1 MKLINLVLIVSLLV
15 GVPSVTA
22 NANSPQA
29 DSASTALKEGR
40 RLLKSGKADQA
51 LGQLQKALSLYSAAK
66 NRRGIASAHNE
77 LGDLYLRQGQAK
89 TALGHYQ
96 TAYETLTGALVDEQ
110 KSASAAS
117 GAARMADSQA
127 GRLTETAAGAID
139 TGFNAQLLLAK
150 IGDTHYR
157 LGQMGPA
164 VSAYSRMNVK
174 KPESAAKKAGGMFGR
189 IAPSIALGNATD
201 SATIGSAAGAVGTA
215 LVAKNEL
222 DQYRTSIIYMTYHLG
237 MGRIAFTGNDL
248 DSARTHFQEAVDA
261 GKGALPMI
269 ANLGQTRRF
278 RAAALTSL
286 GDVVAKQGRY
296 KDATKFYEQAVK
308 GARDDKRLDLIWP
321 AQRGLGR
328 SLWLQASEERDAK
341 KAMTARESALR
352 NYRESIQTI
361 ESLRSGSLRADEART
376 SFLAT
381 TKGVFDET
389 AGAFAEMAILS
400 SAAPDAP
407 LSGKALEYASEGF
420 KVVEQSRARSLLD
433 LLNETG
439 ASITEG
445 IPPALLQRK
454 QENLDRQQVIAE
466 ELMGISMTP
475 DDENKSKPSDL
486 ERELEKLQ
494 VEFDNIENEIRIAS
508 PRYASLTAGQPL
520 SLADVQQ
527 KVLDD
532 QTVLL
537 EYSLG
542 PEGSYVWAVSKTE
555 ATLRKLPIRPTL
567 DRLATNLRAQLIPT
581 KLQRRIVGIDVAAD
595 SQRGLGVS
603 ATPFAE
609 DAAAFVA
616 ASSAVYKAVI
626 EPVASMIGEK
636 RLLIAADGALNYIP
650 FEALVKSSDSGD
662 YTSVPY
668 LIKSNEIVY
677 APSAS
682 VIGAIRQQQRPPV
695 GNAVLVLA
703 DPVFNSNDTRARGA
717 AVSAAATADTRGL
730 GIQSALTDVSGQEA
744 APADAAKMQ
753 GLPLARLAGTRSEAE
768 QIVQLTKTAG
778 GQADVWLDLDASE
791 DNLETRDVRKYRV
804 VHIATHGLLNAERP
818 QFTGLVLSLVG
829 NKSEDGFLR
838 TDEVFNLKLGSPLV
852 ILSACETGLGKEKRG
867 EGVMGLTRAFMY
879 AGAPTVGV
887 SLWSVADKSTAELMT
902 DFYKRLLTSGAK
914 PVRPSAAMRE
924 AQLAMIA
931 GKRYSAPFYWAPFVL
946 VGDWQ

>member
-1 MKLINLVLIVSLLV
+1 MRFIEFLLIASLVMTGPAAFANPV
-15 GVPSVTA
+15 VTL
-22 NANSPQA
+22 QA
-29 DSASTALKEGR
+29 DSGSSALREGR
-40 RLLKSGKADQA
+40 RLLKTGKADQA
-51 LGQLQKALSLYSAAK
+51 LGQLQKALELYTTAN
-66 NRRGIASAHNE
+66 NRRGMAAAHNE
-77 LGDLYLRQGQAK
+77 LGDLYLRQGQNK

-96 TAYETLTGALVDEQ
+96 TAYETLTGAISQEQ

-117 GAARMADSQA
+117 SAAHMADSKA
-127 GRLTETAAGAID
+127 GRLTDTAAGAID

-150 IGDTHYR
+150 IGDTNYR
-157 LGQMGPA
+157 LGQMGA
-164 VSAYSRMNVK
+164 AASAYSRMTVK
-174 KPESAAKKAGGMFGR
+174 KPESAAKKAGGIFGR

-201 SATIGSAAGAVGTA
+201 SATIGSAAGAVGGA

-237 MGRIAFTGNDL
+237 MGRIAFASNDL

-286 GDVVAKQGRY
+286 GDVVAKQGKY
-296 KDATKFYEQAVK
+296 KDAAKLYEQAVK
-308 GARDDKRLDLIWP
+308 GAKDDKRLDLIWP

-328 SLWLQASEERDAK
+328 SLWLQAQQEKDAK
-341 KAMTARESALR
+341 KSLTTREAALK

-381 TKGVFDET
+381 TKDVYDET
-389 AGAFAEMAILS
+389 ASAFAEMAILTS
-400 SAAPDAP
+400 TTPSP
-407 LSGKALEYASEGF
+407 LIGKGLEYAAEGF

-445 IPPALLQRK
+445 IPAALLQQK
-454 QENLDRQQVIAE
+454 SENLDRQQVIAE
-466 ELMGISMTP
+466 ELMGISLTP
-475 DDENKSKPSDL
+475 DEKKRKPSDL
-486 ERELEKLQ
+486 EAELEKLQ
-494 VEFDNIENEIRIAS
+494 VEFDNIENQIRTAS

-520 SLADVQQ
+520 SLTEVQQ

-542 PEGSYVWAVSKTE
+542 SEASYVWAVSKNE
-555 ATLRKLPIRPTL
+555 VALRKLPGRSAVDT
-567 DRLATNLRAQLIPT
+567 LATALRAQLIPA
-581 KLQRRIVGIDVAAD
+581 KLQRRIVGIDVTGDA
-595 SQRGLGVS
+595 QRGLGVS

-609 DAAAFVA
+609 DAAGFVA
-616 ASSAVYKAVI
+616 ASSALYKAVV
-626 EPVASMIGEK
+626 EPVAPLLGDK
-636 RLLIAADGALNYIP
+636 RLLIAADGALNYVP
-650 FEALVKSSDSGD
+650 FEALVKSSESGD

-668 LIKSNEIVY
+668 LIKTNEIVY

-682 VIGAIRQQQRPPV
+682 VIGAIRQQQRAQV
-695 GNAVLVLA
+695 GNSVLVVA
-703 DPVFNSNDTRARGA
+703 DPVFNSADTRARGVT
-717 AVSAAATADTRGL
+717 VSATVGGDTRGL
-730 GIQSALTDVSGQEA
+730 GIQSALTDVSGQDAPA
-744 APADAAKMQ
+744 APDAKMQ

-768 QIVQLTKTAG
+768 QIVQLTKTSG
-778 GQADVWLDLDASE
+778 GQADLWLDLDASE
-791 DNLETRDVRKYRV
+791 DNLEMRDVRKYRV
-804 VHIATHGLLNAERP
+804 LHIATHGLLNAERP
-818 QFTGLVLSLVG
+818 QFTGVVLSLVG
-829 NKSEDGFLR
+829 NKTEDGFLR

-902 DFYKRLLTSGAK
+902 DFYKRLLATGAT
-914 PVRPSAAMRE
+914 PARPSAAMRE